1 MSEQATGTIKAKIY
15 RYDPSRDEEPYF
27 QVYEVPK
34 QKDGQWIVSKMLEY
48 IFENLDRSLAFY
60 YTCNRAHCDACT
72 VLING
77 KADLACIAVVE
88 GDEIVIEPP
97 YEWGEHVRD
106 LITSRNMRLPA
117 ETLAEDRVQEIHQG
131 HRALWHKSKLGTA
144 DRAPQRHE

>member
-1 MSEQATGTIKAKIY
+1 MSEETADTIKAKIY
-15 RYDPSRDEEPYF
+15 RYDPTRDEEPYYDVF
-27 QVYEVPK
+27 EVPK

-88 GDEIVIEPP
+88 GDEIVLEPP
-97 YEWGEHVRD
+97 EWGDHVRD
-106 LITSRNMRLPA
+106 LVTARNMLLPA
-117 ETLAEDRVQEIHQG
+117 ETLAEDRVQQIHQG
-131 HRALWHKSKLGTA
+131 HRDLWYKSKLG
-144 DRAPQRHE
+144 D